1 MTADPAPSKPRPLEV
16 PAPVGEPRT
25 DAVRKLLAIVDR
37 LRAPDGCP
45 WDRTQ
50 TLETLAPHL
59 VEEAHELQ
67 EAIENGDDAHAA
79 EEAGDLLM
87 GLALVARVASETGR
101 FDFAAVAD
109 GVSEKLVRRHPHVFG
124 GAEAADPEAA
134 LNNWEAIKRAER
146 RERGESE
153 GADTSAIAGVPVSLP
168 ALQRARRLGGK
179 AISAGFRWSDVGGAF
194 AKLEEEVAELR
205 AALSRADLP
214 PTGSRDPATLGDE
227 HRAELES
234 ELGDVLLAGAL
245 LGCYLRVDPER
256 ALRASIRRFER
267 RFRHMEAGIDGPLE
281 ERGLDELLAAWSAAK
296 LATAE
301 TDEGSGPESR

>member
-1 MTADPAPSKPRPLEV
+1 MTPDSAPPDPSGPASGPRPLEV
-16 PAPVGEPRT
+16 PPPVGEPRT
-25 DAVRKLLAIVDR
+25 DALRKLLAIVDR

-45 WDRTQ
+45 WDLEQ

-67 EAIENGDDAHAA
+67 EAIETGSDAHAT

-87 GLALVARVASETGR
+87 GLALVARVASESGR
-101 FDFAAVAD
+101 FDLTDVAE

-124 GAEAADPEAA
+124 DAEAADPEAA

-146 RERGESE
+146 AAKGQDED
-153 GADTSAIAGVPVSLP
+153 ADASAVAGVPATLP

-179 AISAGFRWSDVGGAF
+179 AIAAGFRWSDVGGAF
-194 AKLEEEVAELR
+194 AKLEEEVGELR
-205 AALSRADLP
+205 AELDAAGLP
-214 PTGSRDPATLGDE
+214 PAGSNDPRELPEARRD
-227 HRAELES
+227 ELEA

-256 ALRASIRRFER
+256 ALRAATRRFEQ
-267 RFRHMEAGIDGPLE
+267 RFRHMETACGGSLDG
-281 ERGLDELLAAWSAAK
+281 RDLDELMTAWRAAKAALAA
-296 LATAE
+296 
-301 TDEGSGPESR
+301 R